1 MRRARERLAEVL
13 FGDALDALERVAEL
27 ERALRVIHTWA
38 SVPDALDAR
47 LVREMAEKALIVVP
61 TP

>member
-1 MRRARERLAEVL
+1 LRRSREHIAEAF
-13 FGDALDALERVAEL
+13 FGEALDALERVAEL
-27 ERALRVIHTWA
+27 ERALSDIHTGA

-47 LVREMAEKALIVVP
+47 LVREMAEKALRVVP